1 MRAVFDEHAE
11 AAPFLDQFFVD
22 QFLIRLQNGE
32 GIDSIFGG
40 DIAHRGQGITF
51 FEHAIEYHMDDMI
64 TKLAINRLTV
74 IPFTIH
80 PVLQ

>member
-1 MRAVFDEHAE
+1 
-11 AAPFLDQFFVD
+11 
-22 QFLIRLQNGE
+22 
-32 GIDSIFGG
+32 
-40 DIAHRGQGITF
+40 
-51 FEHAIEYHMDDMI
+51 MDDMI

>member
-40 DIAHRGQGITF
+40 DIAHRGQGIAF
-51 FEHAIEYHMDDMI
+51 FEYAIKYHGDHAVS
-64 TKLAINRLTV
+64 KLGRSWALMAAVTGA
-74 IPFTIH
+74 
-80 PVLQ
+80 